1 MQKHSLLKGTLIL
14 SIAGVIVKVIGAV
27 YRIPLANIITS
38 EGMGYYG
45 SAYPI
50 YGFLIAIST
59 TGLPTAISKLVSEK
73 MALGQ
78 PGEAH
83 RVFRVSF
90 VTLFAVGLISSTALF
105 AASKYL
111 VNAIQNPKAYYSM
124 IAVAPALFFVPLMS
138 AFRGY
143 FQGLQNMVPTALSQ
157 VFEQLGRVIVGF
169 ILAIVLLPRG
179 LEYAAAGASFG
190 ASSGAVAGLIVI
202 YMVYL
207 LNKKK
212 ILADG
217 KHSPIGVRESTNSI
231 LYRLF
236 AIAIPIT
243 LGTSVMPLM
252 TLIDLGIVVRR
263 LQFAGFSIEQ
273 SNSMYGQLSQMAATL
288 INFPQVITV
297 ALAASLVPA
306 VSESVARR
314 DWQGLRRKS
323 VVGMKTGIL
332 VGLPASAGL
341 FVLARPI
348 MLMLYPREPEAWMVL
363 QVLALGFVFLAVIQ
377 TATGMLQGI
386 GKPIIP
392 VRNLL
397 IGSVFKLVTSY
408 FLTGIAAINIR
419 GAALGTVVGYMAA
432 AVLDYAAVKR
442 EIGFRIGIMDSLIK
456 PVAATVVMSAAAAA
470 VYAAALRAVGSNTL
484 ATLAAVSAGAA
495 LYGVVLVLIGGV
507 TAGELELMPGGK
519 RITALLRRAGIFKK

>member
-14 SIAGVIVKVIGAV
+14 GIAGVIVKVIGAV

-73 MALGQ
+73 TALGL

-83 RVFRVSF
+83 RVFRISF
-90 VTLFAVGLISSTALF
+90 ATLFAVGLVSSTALF
-105 AASKYL
+105 AGSRHL
-111 VNAIQNPKAYYSM
+111 VSAMQNPKAYYSM

-157 VFEQLGRVIVGF
+157 IFEQLGRVAVGF
-169 ILAIVLLPRG
+169 ALAIVLLPRG

-190 ASSGAVAGLIVI
+190 ASSGAIAGLITI
-202 YMVYL
+202 YIVYL
-207 LNKKK
+207 FHRKR
-212 ILADG
+212 ILTDAPRG
-217 KHSPIGVRESTNSI
+217 SLKARESTNSI

-252 TLIDLGIVVRR
+252 NLIDSGIVVRR
-263 LQFAGFSIEQ
+263 LQSAGFSIEQ
-273 SNSMYGQLSQMAATL
+273 SVSMYGQLSQMAATL
-288 INFPQVITV
+288 VNFPQVITV

-306 VSESVARR
+306 ISESVARK
-314 DWQGLRRKS
+314 DIEGMRRKS
-323 VVGMKTGIL
+323 VMGMRTSIL

-341 FVLARPI
+341 AVLSRPI

-377 TATGMLQGI
+377 TATGILQGI
-386 GKPIIP
+386 GKTVIP

-397 IGSVFKLVTSY
+397 IGSVFKLLISY
-408 FLTGIAAINIR
+408 FLTGTAAINVR
-419 GAALGTVVGYMAA
+419 GAAFGTVAGYMVASILDFAA
-432 AVLDYAAVKR
+432 IKR
-442 EIGFRIGIMDSLIK
+442 EIGIRMGVLDSFVK
-456 PVAATVVMSAAAAA
+456 PVAATMVMSAAAAVVYRAA
-470 VYAAALRAVGSNTL
+470 VSALGSNTL

-495 LYGVVLVLIGGV
+495 LYGAVLILIGGI
-507 TAGELELMPGGK
+507 TAAELELIPGGK
-519 RITALLRRAGIFKK
+519 KVTALLRKTGILRK

>member
-14 SIAGVIVKVIGAV
+14 GIAGVIVKVIGAI

-73 MALGQ
+73 TALGL

-83 RVFRVSF
+83 RVFRISF
-90 VTLFAVGLISSTALF
+90 VTLFVVGLVSSTALF
-105 AASKYL
+105 AGSKYL
-111 VNAIQNPKAYYSM
+111 VGLLQNPKAYYSM

-143 FQGLQNMVPTALSQ
+143 FQGLQNMAPTALSQ
-157 VFEQLGRVIVGF
+157 VFEQLGRVAVGF
-169 ILAIVLLPRG
+169 ALAIVLVPRG

-190 ASSGAVAGLIVI
+190 ASSGAVAGLIAI
-202 YMVYL
+202 YIIYIIYRKRML
-207 LNKKK
+207 PDIQEAPAN
-212 ILADG
+212 
-217 KHSPIGVRESTNSI
+217 VREPVKSI

-252 TLIDLGIVVRR
+252 TLIDLSIVVRR
-263 LQFAGFSIEQ
+263 LQFAGFSIDQ

-306 VSESVARR
+306 ISESVARR
-314 DWQGLRRKS
+314 DSDGMRKK
-323 VVGMKTGIL
+323 VVLGMKTGIL

-341 FVLARPI
+341 FVLAKPI
-348 MLMLYPREPEAWMVL
+348 ILMLYPREPETWMVL

-377 TATGMLQGI
+377 TATGILQGV

-392 VRNLL
+392 VKNLL
-397 IGSVFKLVTSY
+397 VGSVFKLATSY
-408 FLTGIAAINIR
+408 FLTGIAAINIK
-419 GAALGTVVGYMAA
+419 GAALGTVIGYLVAS
-432 AVLDYAAVKR
+432 LLNYIAVKR
-442 EIGFRIGIMDSLIK
+442 EIGMAIGFVDSIVK
-456 PVAATVVMSAAAAA
+456 PVVATLVMAVSAVA
-470 VYAAALRAVGSNTL
+470 VYRGMFGMTGSNTL
-484 ATLAAVSAGAA
+484 ATLAAVTAGAA
-495 LYGVVLVLIGGV
+495 LYGAVLVLIGGI
-507 TAGELELMPGGK
+507 TASELELIPGGK
-519 RITALLRRAGIFKK
+519 RISAFLRKIGLFKK

>member
-14 SIAGVIVKVIGAV
+14 SIAGVIVRLSARFTGSPCKYNHFGGNGLL
-27 YRIPLANIITS
+27 R
-38 EGMGYYG
+38 

-50 YGFLIAIST
+50 YGFSLQSPRRDCPPPYQSWFRKDGAGTNRRST
-59 TGLPTAISKLVSEK
+59 
-73 MALGQ
+73 
-78 PGEAH
+78 PGIQG
-83 RVFRVSF
+83 SF
-90 VTLFAVGLISSTALF
+90 VTLFAVGLVSSTALF

-157 VFEQLGRVIVGF
+157 IFEQLGRVIVGF
-169 ILAIVLLPRG
+169 VLAIVLLPKG

-202 YMVYL
+202 YIVYL
-207 LNKKK
+207 FNKKK
-212 ILADG
+212 ILAEDRQG
-217 KHSPIGVRESTNSI
+217 PIGVRESMSSI

-306 VSESVARR
+306 ISESLARR

-348 MLMLYPREPEAWMVL
+348 MLMLYPREPEAWMVM

-392 VRNLL
+392 VKNLL

-408 FLTGIAAINIR
+408 FLTGVAAINIR
-419 GAALGTVVGYMAA
+419 GAALGTVVGSMVA

-442 EIGFRIGIMDSLIK
+442 KLNPHRDYGSLI
-456 PVAATVVMSAAAAA
+456 S
-470 VYAAALRAVGSNTL
+470 
-484 ATLAAVSAGAA
+484 
-495 LYGVVLVLIGGV
+495 
-507 TAGELELMPGGK
+507 
-519 RITALLRRAGIFKK
+519 RRRQPL

>member
-14 SIAGVIVKVIGAV
+14 GIAGVIVKVIGAV

-73 MALGQ
+73 TALGL

-83 RVFRVSF
+83 RVFRISF
-90 VTLFAVGLISSTALF
+90 ATLFLVGLVSSTALF
-105 AASKYL
+105 AGSRYL
-111 VNAIQNPKAYYSM
+111 VSAMQNPKAYYSM

-143 FQGLQNMVPTALSQ
+143 FQGMQNMVPTALSQ
-157 VFEQLGRVIVGF
+157 IFEQIGRVAIGF
-169 ILAIVLLPRG
+169 VLAIVLMPRG

-190 ASSGAVAGLIVI
+190 ASSGAIAGLITI
-202 YMVYL
+202 YIVYL
-207 LNKKK
+207 FHKKR
-212 ILADG
+212 ILTDAPRG
-217 KHSPIGVRESTNSI
+217 SLKARESTNRI

-252 TLIDLGIVVRR
+252 NLIDSGIVVRR
-263 LQFAGFSIEQ
+263 LHSAGFSLEQ
-273 SNSMYGQLSQMAATL
+273 AVSLYGQLSQMAATL
-288 INFPQVITV
+288 VNFPQVVTV

-306 VSESVARR
+306 ISESVARG
-314 DWQGLRRKS
+314 DIEGMRRKS
-323 VVGMKTGIL
+323 VVGMRTSIL

-341 FVLARPI
+341 FVLSRPI

-363 QVLALGFVFLAVIQ
+363 QALALGFVFLAVIQ
-377 TATGMLQGI
+377 TATGILQGI
-386 GKPIIP
+386 GKTVIP

-397 IGSVFKLVTSY
+397 IGSVFKLVISY
-408 FLTGIAAINIR
+408 VLTGIAAINVR
-419 GAALGTVVGYMAA
+419 GAAVGTAAGYLVAA
-432 AVLDYAAVKR
+432 ILDYAAVKR
-442 EIGFRIGIMDSLIK
+442 EIGFRMGVVDSFIK
-456 PVAATVVMSAAAAA
+456 PAAATIVMSAAAAA
-470 VYAAALRAVGSNTL
+470 VYRGAVNALGSSTL
-484 ATLAAVSAGAA
+484 ATLAAVTVGAA
-495 LYGVVLVLIGGV
+495 IYSAVLILIGGI
-507 TAGELELMPGGK
+507 TAAEMGLIPGGK
-519 RITALLRRAGIFKK
+519 RITALLRRTGILRK

>member
-1 MQKHSLLKGTLIL
+1 MQKHSLIKGTLIL
-14 SIAGVIVKVIGAV
+14 GIAGVIVKVIGAI

-73 MALGQ
+73 TALGL
-78 PGEAH
+78 PGEAY

-90 VTLFAVGLISSTALF
+90 VTLFVVGLVSSTALF
-105 AASKYL
+105 AGSKYL
-111 VNAIQNPKAYYSM
+111 VGVLQNPKAYYSM
-124 IAVAPALFFVPLMS
+124 LAVAPALFFVPLMS

-157 VFEQLGRVIVGF
+157 IFEQLGRVAVGF
-169 ILAIVLLPRG
+169 ALAVVLLPRG

-190 ASSGAVAGLIVI
+190 ASSGAVAGLITIYIIYVI
-202 YMVYL
+202 YRKRMMTGLQEVP
-207 LNKKK
+207 
-212 ILADG
+212 A
-217 KHSPIGVRESTNSI
+217 HAREPVKSI

-252 TLIDLGIVVRR
+252 TLIDLSIVVRR
-263 LQFAGFSIEQ
+263 LQFAGFSVEQ

-306 VSESVARR
+306 ISESVARR
-314 DWQGLRRKS
+314 DSKGMRKKA
-323 VVGMKTGIL
+323 VMGMKTGIL

-341 FVLARPI
+341 FVLSRPI
-348 MLMLYPREPEAWMVL
+348 ILMLYPREPETWMVL

-377 TATGMLQGI
+377 TATGILQGV

-392 VRNLL
+392 VKNLL
-397 IGSVFKLVTSY
+397 IGSAFKLVTSY

-419 GAALGTVVGYMAA
+419 GAALGTVVGYLVASI
-432 AVLDYAAVKR
+432 LNYFAVKR
-442 EIGFRIGIMDSLIK
+442 EIGTTIGFVDSLLK
-456 PVAATVVMSAAAAA
+456 PMAATLVMAVSAVA
-470 VYAAALRAVGSNTL
+470 VYRGVFGVVGRNTI
-484 ATLAAVSAGAA
+484 ATLAAVIAGVV
-495 LYGVVLVLIGGV
+495 LYGAVLVLIGGI
-507 TAGELELMPGGK
+507 TASELELMPGGK
-519 RITALLRRAGIFKK
+519 KISALLNKTGIFKK